1 MRLCRPPWTLSGWLL
16 LIFRVILIISMVSCD
31 ALRCSWKKDTDFRGL
46 SRHRSTC
53 KHYLKASALAT
64 QKRRDRA
71 TESIKKLQKSTQLT
85 TASTST
91 STSDPSVSHLCI
103 ISLPTKF
110 DIGLT
115 FHSILLLAWAGPIH
129 KGPPLETYSFM

>member
-1 MRLCRPPWTLSGWLL
+1 MRLCQPPWTLSGWFL
-16 LIFRVILIISMVSCD
+16 LIFILILSMVSCG
-31 ALRCSWKKDTDFRGL
+31 ALRCSWEKDTDFRGL

-53 KHYLKASALAT
+53 KHYHKASTLAT

-85 TASTST
+85 TASSTTSNP
-91 STSDPSVSHLCI
+91 SSVSHLCI
-103 ISLPTKF
+103 ISLSINF
-110 DIGLT
+110 LIGLT

-129 KGPPLETYSFM
+129 KGPLLETDSFMRI

>member
-16 LIFRVILIISMVSCD
+16 LIFILIISMVSCG
-31 ALRCSWKKDTDFRGL
+31 ALHCSWKKDTDFRGL
-46 SRHRSTC
+46 SRHCSIC
-53 KHYLKASALAT
+53 KHYLKASTLAT

-71 TESIKKLQKSTQLT
+71 TESTKKLQKSTQLT
-85 TASTST
+85 TTASTS

-103 ISLPTKF
+103 ISLPTKIV
-110 DIGLT
+110 IGLT

-129 KGPPLETYSFM
+129 KGPLLETYSFMRI